1 MTKILVVDD
10 EKKIVDIVTAYLIAQ
25 KFEVEVA
32 YSGTE
37 ALTKFYKWQPNL
49 VVLDLMLPDLDG
61 NEVTR
66 RIRQDS
72 KTPIIMLTA
81 KSSDES
87 IVNGL
92 QSGADDYV
100 VKPFSPRVVV
110 ERIKTVLR
118 RVTEEQ
124 AEKVLSFNN
133 GQLKIKLES
142 QQVFV
147 HDMEIALTPTE
158 YDILATMANYYRQIF
173 TREQLI
179 DLTRGIDYDGLDR
192 MIDSHIKNLR
202 RKIES
207 DNTKPVYIITVHGRG
222 YRLVGVKMNETTDSD
237 TANNLFYIFG
247 VIDRRFN

>member
-10 EKKIVDIVTAYLIAQ
+10 EKKIVDIVTAYLIEQ

-37 ALTKFYKWQPNL
+37 ALTKFYKWHPNL

-147 HDMEIALTPTE
+147 HDMEITLTHTE
-158 YDILATMANYYRQIF
+158 YDILATMAKHYRQIF

-179 DLTRGIDYDGLDR
+179 DITRGIDYDGLDR

-207 DNTKPVYIITVHGRG
+207 DNTKPVYIITVYGRG
-222 YRLVGVKMNETTDSD
+222 YR
-237 TANNLFYIFG
+237 FG
-247 VIDRRFN
+247 GSKDE

>member
-37 ALTKFYKWQPNL
+37 ALTKFYKWHPNL

-147 HDMEIALTPTE
+147 HDMEITLTHTE
-158 YDILATMANYYRQIF
+158 YDILATMAKHYRQIF

-179 DLTRGIDYDGLDR
+179 DITRGIDYDGLDR

-207 DNTKPVYIITVHGRG
+207 DNTKPVYIITV
-222 YRLVGVKMNETTDSD
+222 
-237 TANNLFYIFG
+237 
-247 VIDRRFN
+247 

>member
-1 MTKILVVDD
+1 
-10 EKKIVDIVTAYLIAQ
+10 
-25 KFEVEVA
+25 
-32 YSGTE
+32 
-37 ALTKFYKWQPNL
+37 
-49 VVLDLMLPDLDG
+49 
-61 NEVTR
+61 
-66 RIRQDS
+66 
-72 KTPIIMLTA
+72 MLTA

-147 HDMEIALTPTE
+147 HDMEIALTHTE

-222 YRLVGVKMNETTDSD
+222 YR
-237 TANNLFYIFG
+237 FG
-247 VIDRRFN
+247 GSKDE

>member
-1 MTKILVVDD
+1 LTKILVVDD

-37 ALTKFYKWQPNL
+37 ALTKFYKGQPNL

-61 NEVTR
+61 NEVTK

-87 IVNGL
+87 VVNGL

-100 VKPFSPRVVV
+100 IKPFSPRVVV

-118 RVTEEQ
+118 RVAEEQ
-124 AEKVLSFNN
+124 TEKVLSFNN

-147 HDMEIALTPTE
+147 YGTEIALTHTE
-158 YDILATMANYYRQIF
+158 YDLLSIMAMYYRQIF

-179 DLTRGIDYDGLDR
+179 DSTRGIDYDGLDR

-202 RKIES
+202 RKIEDDS
-207 DNTKPVYIITVHGRG
+207 TKPVFIITVHGRG
-222 YRLVGVKMNETTDSD
+222 YR
-237 TANNLFYIFG
+237 FG
-247 VIDRRFN
+247 GSKDE

>member
-37 ALTKFYKWQPNL
+37 ALTKFYKWHPNL

-147 HDMEIALTPTE
+147 HDMEIALTLTE
-158 YDILATMANYYRQIF
+158 YDILATMANHYRQIF

-179 DLTRGIDYDGLDR
+179 DITRGIDYDGLDR

-207 DNTKPVYIITVHGRG
+207 DNTKPVYIITVYGRG
-222 YRLVGVKMNETTDSD
+222 YR
-237 TANNLFYIFG
+237 FG
-247 VIDRRFN
+247 GSKDE

>member
-37 ALTKFYKWQPNL
+37 ALTKFYKWHPNL

-147 HDMEIALTPTE
+147 HDMEITLTHTE
-158 YDILATMANYYRQIF
+158 YDILATMAKHYRQIF

-179 DLTRGIDYDGLDR
+179 DITRGIDYDGLDR
-192 MIDSHIKNLR
+192 IIDSHIKNLR

-207 DNTKPVYIITVHGRG
+207 DNTKPVYIITVYGRG
-222 YRLVGVKMNETTDSD
+222 YR
-237 TANNLFYIFG
+237 FG
-247 VIDRRFN
+247 GSKDE

>member
-37 ALTKFYKWQPNL
+37 ALTKFYKWHPNL

-147 HDMEIALTPTE
+147 HDMEI
-158 YDILATMANYYRQIF
+158 
-173 TREQLI
+173 
-179 DLTRGIDYDGLDR
+179 
-192 MIDSHIKNLR
+192 H
-202 RKIES
+202 
-207 DNTKPVYIITVHGRG
+207 
-222 YRLVGVKMNETTDSD
+222 
-237 TANNLFYIFG
+237 
-247 VIDRRFN
+247 

>member
-37 ALTKFYKWQPNL
+37 ALTKFYKWHPNL

-147 HDMEIALTPTE
+147 HDMEITLTHTE
-158 YDILATMANYYRQIF
+158 YDILATMAKHYRQIF

-179 DLTRGIDYDGLDR
+179 DITRGIDYEGLDR

-207 DNTKPVYIITVHGRG
+207 DNTKPVYIITIYGRG
-222 YRLVGVKMNETTDSD
+222 YR
-237 TANNLFYIFG
+237 FG
-247 VIDRRFN
+247 GSKDE

>member
-147 HDMEIALTPTE
+147 HDMEITLTHTE
-158 YDILATMANYYRQIF
+158 YDILATMANHYRQIF

-179 DLTRGIDYDGLDR
+179 DITRGIDYEGLDR

-207 DNTKPVYIITVHGRG
+207 DNTKPVYIITVYGRG
-222 YRLVGVKMNETTDSD
+222 YR
-237 TANNLFYIFG
+237 FG
-247 VIDRRFN
+247 GSKDE

>member
-1 MTKILVVDD
+1 ALHHPLSLHDALPIS
-10 EKKIVDIVTAYLIAQ
+10 
-25 KFEVEVA
+25 

-147 HDMEIALTPTE
+147 HDM
-158 YDILATMANYYRQIF
+158 
-173 TREQLI
+173 
-179 DLTRGIDYDGLDR
+179 
-192 MIDSHIKNLR
+192 
-202 RKIES
+202 
-207 DNTKPVYIITVHGRG
+207 
-222 YRLVGVKMNETTDSD
+222 
-237 TANNLFYIFG
+237 
-247 VIDRRFN
+247 

>member
-37 ALTKFYKWQPNL
+37 ALTKFYKWHPNL

-147 HDMEIALTPTE
+147 HDMEITLTHTE
-158 YDILATMANYYRQIF
+158 YDILATMAKHYRQIF

-179 DLTRGIDYDGLDR
+179 DITRGIDYDGLDR

-207 DNTKPVYIITVHGRG
+207 DNTKPVYIIMVYGRG
-222 YRLVGVKMNETTDSD
+222 YR
-237 TANNLFYIFG
+237 FG
-247 VIDRRFN
+247 GSKDE

>member
-1 MTKILVVDD
+1 MTGNSLAYHTTLLVV
-10 EKKIVDIVTAYLIAQ
+10 L
-25 KFEVEVA
+25 
-32 YSGTE
+32 
-37 ALTKFYKWQPNL
+37 L

-147 HDMEIALTPTE
+147 HDMEITLTHTE

-179 DLTRGIDYDGLDR
+179 DITRGIDYDGLDR
-192 MIDSHIKNLR
+192 IIDSHIKNLR

-207 DNTKPVYIITVHGRG
+207 DNTKPVYIITVYGRG
-222 YRLVGVKMNETTDSD
+222 YR
-237 TANNLFYIFG
+237 FG
-247 VIDRRFN
+247 GSKDE

>member
-37 ALTKFYKWQPNL
+37 ALTKFYKWHPNL

-147 HDMEIALTPTE
+147 HDMEITLTHTE

-179 DLTRGIDYDGLDR
+179 DITRGIDYDGLDR
-192 MIDSHIKNLR
+192 IIDSHIKNLR

-207 DNTKPVYIITVHGRG
+207 DNTKPVYIITVYGRG
-222 YRLVGVKMNETTDSD
+222 YR
-237 TANNLFYIFG
+237 FG
-247 VIDRRFN
+247 GSKDE

>member
-92 QSGADDYV
+92 QFGADDYV

-147 HDMEIALTPTE
+147 HDMEITLTHTE
-158 YDILATMANYYRQIF
+158 YDILATMAKHYRQIF

-179 DLTRGIDYDGLDR
+179 DITRGIDYDGLDR

-207 DNTKPVYIITVHGRG
+207 DNTKPVYIITVYGRG
-222 YRLVGVKMNETTDSD
+222 YR
-237 TANNLFYIFG
+237 FG
-247 VIDRRFN
+247 GSKDE

>member
-37 ALTKFYKWQPNL
+37 ALTKFYKWHPNL

-147 HDMEIALTPTE
+147 HDMEITLTHTE
-158 YDILATMANYYRQIF
+158 YDILATMANHYRQIF

-179 DLTRGIDYDGLDR
+179 DITRGIDYEGLDR

-207 DNTKPVYIITVHGRG
+207 DNTKPVYIITIYGRG
-222 YRLVGVKMNETTDSD
+222 YR
-237 TANNLFYIFG
+237 FG
-247 VIDRRFN
+247 GSKDE

>member
-37 ALTKFYKWQPNL
+37 ALTKFYKWHPNL

-147 HDMEIALTPTE
+147 HDMEIALTHTE
-158 YDILATMANYYRQIF
+158 YDILATMANHYRQIF

-179 DLTRGIDYDGLDR
+179 DITRGIDYDGLDR

-207 DNTKPVYIITVHGRG
+207 DNTKPVYIITVYGQG
-222 YRLVGVKMNETTDSD
+222 YR
-237 TANNLFYIFG
+237 FG
-247 VIDRRFN
+247 GSKDE

>member
-10 EKKIVDIVTAYLIAQ
+10 EKKIVDIVTSYLIAQ

-37 ALTKFYKWQPNL
+37 ALTKFYKWHPNL

-147 HDMEIALTPTE
+147 HDMEITLTHTE
-158 YDILATMANYYRQIF
+158 YDILATMAKHYRQIF

-179 DLTRGIDYDGLDR
+179 DITRGIDYDGLDR

-207 DNTKPVYIITVHGRG
+207 DNTKPVYIIMVYGRG
-222 YRLVGVKMNETTDSD
+222 YR
-237 TANNLFYIFG
+237 FG
-247 VIDRRFN
+247 GSKDE

>member
-1 MTKILVVDD
+1 
-10 EKKIVDIVTAYLIAQ
+10 
-25 KFEVEVA
+25 
-32 YSGTE
+32 
-37 ALTKFYKWQPNL
+37 
-49 VVLDLMLPDLDG
+49 MLPDLDG

-147 HDMEIALTPTE
+147 HDMEITLTHTE

-179 DLTRGIDYDGLDR
+179 DITRGIDYDGLDR
-192 MIDSHIKNLR
+192 IIDSHIKNLR

-207 DNTKPVYIITVHGRG
+207 DNTKPVYIITVYGRG
-222 YRLVGVKMNETTDSD
+222 YR
-237 TANNLFYIFG
+237 FG
-247 VIDRRFN
+247 GSKDE

>member
-37 ALTKFYKWQPNL
+37 ALTKFYKWHPNL

-147 HDMEIALTPTE
+147 HDMEIELTHTE
-158 YDILATMANYYRQIF
+158 YDILATMANHYRQIF

-179 DLTRGIDYDGLDR
+179 DITRGIDYDGLDR

-207 DNTKPVYIITVHGRG
+207 DNTKPVYIITVYGRG
-222 YRLVGVKMNETTDSD
+222 YR
-237 TANNLFYIFG
+237 FG
-247 VIDRRFN
+247 GSKDE

>member
-37 ALTKFYKWQPNL
+37 ALTKFYKWHPNL

-142 QQVFV
+142 QQDFV
-147 HDMEIALTPTE
+147 HDMEITLTHTE
-158 YDILATMANYYRQIF
+158 YDILATMAKHYRQIF

-179 DLTRGIDYDGLDR
+179 DITRGIDYDGLDR

-207 DNTKPVYIITVHGRG
+207 DNTKPVYIITVYGRG
-222 YRLVGVKMNETTDSD
+222 YR
-237 TANNLFYIFG
+237 FG
-247 VIDRRFN
+247 GSKDE

>member
-37 ALTKFYKWQPNL
+37 ALTKFYKWHPNL
-49 VVLDLMLPDLDG
+49 MVLDLMLPDLDG

-147 HDMEIALTPTE
+147 HDMEITLTHTE
-158 YDILATMANYYRQIF
+158 YDILATMAKHYRQIF

-179 DLTRGIDYDGLDR
+179 DITRGIDYDGLDR

-207 DNTKPVYIITVHGRG
+207 DNTKPVYIITVYGRG
-222 YRLVGVKMNETTDSD
+222 YR
-237 TANNLFYIFG
+237 FG
-247 VIDRRFN
+247 GSKDE

>member
-10 EKKIVDIVTAYLIAQ
+10 EKKIVEIVTAYLIAQ

-37 ALTKFYKWQPNL
+37 ALTKFYKWHPNL

-72 KTPIIMLTA
+72 KIPIIMLTA

-147 HDMEIALTPTE
+147 HDMEITLTHTE
-158 YDILATMANYYRQIF
+158 YDILATMAKHYRQIF

-179 DLTRGIDYDGLDR
+179 DITRGIDYDGLDR

-207 DNTKPVYIITVHGRG
+207 DNTKPVYIITVYGRG
-222 YRLVGVKMNETTDSD
+222 YR
-237 TANNLFYIFG
+237 FG
-247 VIDRRFN
+247 GSKDE

>member
-37 ALTKFYKWQPNL
+37 ALTKFYKWHPNL

-147 HDMEIALTPTE
+147 HDMEITLTHTE
-158 YDILATMANYYRQIF
+158 YDILATMAKHYRQIF

-179 DLTRGIDYDGLDR
+179 DITRGIDYDGLDR

-207 DNTKPVYIITVHGRG
+207 DNTKPFYIITVYGRG
-222 YRLVGVKMNETTDSD
+222 YR
-237 TANNLFYIFG
+237 FG
-247 VIDRRFN
+247 GSKDE

>member
-147 HDMEIALTPTE
+147 HDMEITLTHTE

-179 DLTRGIDYDGLDR
+179 DITRGIDYDGLDR

-207 DNTKPVYIITVHGRG
+207 DNTKPVYIITVYGRG
-222 YRLVGVKMNETTDSD
+222 YR
-237 TANNLFYIFG
+237 FG
-247 VIDRRFN
+247 GSKDE

>member
-1 MTKILVVDD
+1 MTKILVIDD

-37 ALTKFYKWQPNL
+37 ALTKFYKWHPNL

-147 HDMEIALTPTE
+147 HDMEITLTHTE
-158 YDILATMANYYRQIF
+158 YDILATMAKHYRQIF

-179 DLTRGIDYDGLDR
+179 DITRGIDYDGLDR

-207 DNTKPVYIITVHGRG
+207 DNTKPVYIITVYGRG
-222 YRLVGVKMNETTDSD
+222 YR
-237 TANNLFYIFG
+237 FG
-247 VIDRRFN
+247 GSKDE

>member
-37 ALTKFYKWQPNL
+37 ALTKFYKWHPNL

-147 HDMEIALTPTE
+147 HDMEIELTHTE
-158 YDILATMANYYRQIF
+158 YDILATMANHYRQIF

-179 DLTRGIDYDGLDR
+179 DITRGIDYDGLDR
-192 MIDSHIKNLR
+192 IIDSHIKNLR

-207 DNTKPVYIITVHGRG
+207 DNTKPVYIITVYGRG
-222 YRLVGVKMNETTDSD
+222 YR
-237 TANNLFYIFG
+237 FG
-247 VIDRRFN
+247 GSKDE

>member
-37 ALTKFYKWQPNL
+37 ALTKFYKWHPNL

-147 HDMEIALTPTE
+147 HDMEIELTHTE
-158 YDILATMANYYRQIF
+158 YDILATMAKHYRQIF

-179 DLTRGIDYDGLDR
+179 DITRGIDYDGLDR

-207 DNTKPVYIITVHGRG
+207 DNTKPVYIITVYGRG
-222 YRLVGVKMNETTDSD
+222 YR
-237 TANNLFYIFG
+237 FG
-247 VIDRRFN
+247 GSKDE

>member
-222 YRLVGVKMNETTDSD
+222 YR
-237 TANNLFYIFG
+237 FG
-247 VIDRRFN
+247 GSKDE

>member
-72 KTPIIMLTA
+72 KIPIIMLTA

-147 HDMEIALTPTE
+147 HDMEITLTHTE

-179 DLTRGIDYDGLDR
+179 DITRGIDYDGLDR
-192 MIDSHIKNLR
+192 IIDSHIKNLR

-207 DNTKPVYIITVHGRG
+207 DNTKPVYIITVYGRG
-222 YRLVGVKMNETTDSD
+222 YR
-237 TANNLFYIFG
+237 FG
-247 VIDRRFN
+247 GSKDE

>member
-147 HDMEIALTPTE
+147 HDMEIALTYTE

-179 DLTRGIDYDGLDR
+179 DITRGIDYDGLDR
-192 MIDSHIKNLR
+192 IIDSHIKNLR

-207 DNTKPVYIITVHGRG
+207 DNTKPVYIITVYGRG
-222 YRLVGVKMNETTDSD
+222 YR
-237 TANNLFYIFG
+237 FG
-247 VIDRRFN
+247 GSKDE

>member
-37 ALTKFYKWQPNL
+37 ALTKFYKWHPNL

-147 HDMEIALTPTE
+147 HDMEITLTHTE
-158 YDILATMANYYRQIF
+158 YDILATMANHYRQIF

-179 DLTRGIDYDGLDR
+179 DITRGIDYDGLDR

-207 DNTKPVYIITVHGRG
+207 DNTKPVYIITVYGRG
-222 YRLVGVKMNETTDSD
+222 YR
-237 TANNLFYIFG
+237 FG
-247 VIDRRFN
+247 GSKDE

>member
-37 ALTKFYKWQPNL
+37 ALTKFYKWHPNL

-147 HDMEIALTPTE
+147 HDMEITLTHTE
-158 YDILATMANYYRQIF
+158 YDILATMAKHYRQIF

-179 DLTRGIDYDGLDR
+179 DITRGIDYDGLDR

-207 DNTKPVYIITVHGRG
+207 DNTKPVYIITVYGRG
-222 YRLVGVKMNETTDSD
+222 YR
-237 TANNLFYIFG
+237 FG
-247 VIDRRFN
+247 GSKDE

>member
-37 ALTKFYKWQPNL
+37 ALTKFYKWHPNL

-147 HDMEIALTPTE
+147 HDMEIELTHTE

-179 DLTRGIDYDGLDR
+179 DITRGIDYDGLDR
-192 MIDSHIKNLR
+192 IIDSHIKNLR

-207 DNTKPVYIITVHGRG
+207 DNTKPVYIITVYGRG
-222 YRLVGVKMNETTDSD
+222 YR
-237 TANNLFYIFG
+237 FG
-247 VIDRRFN
+247 GSKDE

>member
-37 ALTKFYKWQPNL
+37 ALTKFYKWHPNL

-147 HDMEIALTPTE
+147 HDMEITLTHTE

-179 DLTRGIDYDGLDR
+179 DITRGIDYDGLDR

-207 DNTKPVYIITVHGRG
+207 DNTKPVYIITVYGRG
-222 YRLVGVKMNETTDSD
+222 YR
-237 TANNLFYIFG
+237 FG
-247 VIDRRFN
+247 GSKDE

>member
-37 ALTKFYKWQPNL
+37 ALIKFYKWHPNL

-147 HDMEIALTPTE
+147 HDMEITLTHTE
-158 YDILATMANYYRQIF
+158 YDILATMAKHYRQIF

-179 DLTRGIDYDGLDR
+179 DITRGIDYDGLDR

-207 DNTKPVYIITVHGRG
+207 DNTKPVYIITVYGRG
-222 YRLVGVKMNETTDSD
+222 YR
-237 TANNLFYIFG
+237 FG
-247 VIDRRFN
+247 GSKDE

>member
-147 HDMEIALTPTE
+147 HDMEIELTHTE
-158 YDILATMANYYRQIF
+158 YDILATMANHYRQIF

-179 DLTRGIDYDGLDR
+179 DITRGIDYDGLDR
-192 MIDSHIKNLR
+192 IIDSHIKNLR

-207 DNTKPVYIITVHGRG
+207 DNTKPVYIITVYGRG
-222 YRLVGVKMNETTDSD
+222 YR
-237 TANNLFYIFG
+237 FG
-247 VIDRRFN
+247 GSKDE

>member
-37 ALTKFYKWQPNL
+37 ALTKFYKWHPNL

-147 HDMEIALTPTE
+147 HDMEIELTHTE

-179 DLTRGIDYDGLDR
+179 DITRGIDYEGLDR

-207 DNTKPVYIITVHGRG
+207 DNTKPVYIITVYGRG
-222 YRLVGVKMNETTDSD
+222 YR
-237 TANNLFYIFG
+237 FG
-247 VIDRRFN
+247 GSKDE

>member
-1 MTKILVVDD
+1 MTKILVGDD

-37 ALTKFYKWQPNL
+37 ALTKFYKWHPNL

-147 HDMEIALTPTE
+147 HDMEITLTHTE
-158 YDILATMANYYRQIF
+158 YDILATMAKHYRQIF

-179 DLTRGIDYDGLDR
+179 DITRGIDYDGLDR

-207 DNTKPVYIITVHGRG
+207 DNTKPVYIITVYGRG
-222 YRLVGVKMNETTDSD
+222 YR
-237 TANNLFYIFG
+237 FG
-247 VIDRRFN
+247 GSKDE